1 MESAVN
7 RGIHCS
13 VQPPATSFR
22 EEVGMFGG
30 LLSFLGKK
38 PTKASLD
45 LGELK
50 YNKKARFRSGDV
62 GIKKVDGGSDKAGDN
77 YTSMFFKNA
86 SYTPSG
92 KGEEDEISNSASK
105 MTMRTR
111 SSSKST
117 GKENSSPTKTAKK
130 RRHKSDTVNRE
141 LIKTR
146 RRLSSSM

>member
-62 GIKKVDGGSDKAGDN
+62 GIKKVDGGSNKAGDN
-77 YTSMFFKNA
+77 DTSMFFKNA

-111 SSSKST
+111 SSRMSRTLRHRRNSKQS
-117 GKENSSPTKTAKK
+117 K
-130 RRHKSDTVNRE
+130 RSRQSNISRPMWTV
-141 LIKTR
+141 
-146 RRLSSSM
+146 